1 MLRLFSKFVFLL
13 ALLVTA
19 HSKPSTEETGR
30 TEEEEEK
37 EEEEEE
43 EEYVEEEPE
52 IPPSFSS
59 TGQDFK
65 VEIGGDITF
74 PCQVENKGTFLLM
87 FKRVLPNGDHRML
100 FVGDM
105 NLKPSKRLSKS
116 GDSFILQGVKRSHA
130 GKYVCRI
137 ESSPAIEIVHSLD
150 VQYPATVRRVSPA
163 VQRVRHGASLTLECS
178 ADGNPPAAIS
188 WSRQQGTLP
197 SGAQAEEGQSIHLQ
211 EVDRHVTGTYVCTAS
226 NGVGRPSSST
236 MSIQVEYPPQ
246 VTTKQASHHLAEGD
260 KAHLECQV
268 VGHPT
273 PSVSWTRDGR
283 PLTPDPRVVPYHG
296 PLHHSLTISPV
307 QEEDFGDYTCSAQN
321 SLGQGER
328 TLKLSGLPKKP
339 VMTSSPAGGEETS
352 YTLTW
357 EAESPSLITMYR
369 VEYRPRQYASGSPF
383 QGEWKVRLQS
393 TQALTVS
400 STSSSSSTPA
410 SFGPLYHLSYALRD
424 LQPARDYEAMVSV
437 ENKYGWSSK
446 SDVFNFYTRREV
458 AVGRSASGCGGGAL
472 LSVAFLPLTVLLAAS
487 PLC

>member
-1 MLRLFSKFVFLL
+1 M
-13 ALLVTA
+13 
-19 HSKPSTEETGR
+19 EE
-30 TEEEEEK
+30 

-43 EEYVEEEPE
+43 EEYVEEVPE

-59 TGQDFK
+59 SGQDFK
-65 VEIGGDITF
+65 VEVGGDITF

-87 FKRVLPNGDHRML
+87 FRRVLPNGDHRML

-150 VQYPATVRRVSPA
+150 VQYPASVRRMSPA
-163 VQRVRHGASLTLECS
+163 VQRVRHGASLTLECL

-188 WSRQQGTLP
+188 WSRQQGPLP
-197 SGAQAEEGQSIHLQ
+197 SGAQAEEGQSIRLQ
-211 EVDRHVTGTYVCTAS
+211 NVDRHVAGTYVCTAS

-236 MSIQVEYPPQ
+236 MTIQVEYPPE
-246 VTTKQASHHLAEGD
+246 VTTKQALHHLAEGD

-273 PSVSWTRDGR
+273 PTVTWSRDGR
-283 PLTPDPRVVPYHG
+283 PLSPDPRVVPYHG
-296 PLHHSLTISPV
+296 TLHHSLTISPI
-307 QEEDFGDYTCSAQN
+307 QEEDFGDYTCSAEN

-328 TLKLSGLPKKP
+328 TLRLSGLPKKP
-339 VMTSSPAGGEETS
+339 RMTSSPAGGEETS

-369 VEYRPRQYASGSPF
+369 VEYRPRQ
-383 QGEWKVRLQS
+383 GEWKVRLQS
-393 TQALTVS
+393 TQAMTAHPGP
-400 STSSSSSTPA
+400 STSTPA
-410 SFGPLYHLSYALRD
+410 PPGPIYHLSHALRD
-424 LQPARDYEAMVSV
+424 LQPARDYEAVVAV
-437 ENKYGWSSK
+437 ENKYGWSSR

-472 LSVAFLPLTVLLAAS
+472 LSSALLPLTLLLVAS